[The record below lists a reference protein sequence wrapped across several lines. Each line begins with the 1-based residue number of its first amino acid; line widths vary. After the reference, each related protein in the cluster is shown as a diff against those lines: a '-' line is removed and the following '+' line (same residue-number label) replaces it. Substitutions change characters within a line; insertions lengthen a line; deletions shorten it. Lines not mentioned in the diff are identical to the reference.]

1 MFQYD
6 AKDCGTN
13 MKICL
18 HSFLLPQDVERKTQ
32 HHNLHDILLHPQDEF
47 GSDSLPSKRP
57 TGASKPLHQCATPA
71 QLREYYDSQ
80 LSHSG
85 YRSLLDTNLTVF
97 GTIDDH
103 DMGCDNADGEFV
115 YAKESGRAFVEFT
128 GEDERSPIYRRADL
142 GLGVYGVKLFDF
154 DRPEGQQLLSD
165 IDAAIDPDIIR
176 GPVEPVPTYSNKS
189 VAVFVLDCRTNKT
202 PWKHGADKYHYDFD
216 GDFLGETQWSKL
228 PA

>member
-1 MFQYD
+1 
-6 AKDCGTN
+6 
-13 MKICL
+13 
-18 HSFLLPQDVERKTQ
+18 
-32 HHNLHDILLHPQDEF
+32 
-47 GSDSLPSKRP
+47 
-57 TGASKPLHQCATPA
+57 
-71 QLREYYDSQ
+71 
-80 LSHSG
+80 
-85 YRSLLDTNLTVF
+85 
-97 GTIDDH
+97 
-103 DMGCDNADGEFV
+103 MGCDNADGEFV

-154 DRPEGQQLLSD
+154 DRPEGNQLLSD

-202 PWKHGADKYHYDFD
+202 PWKHGADKYQYDFD

-228 PA
+228 PCLMLSLLSFEMYENICKNALTPHRKTYYFCINRMVRGSPKSIKSINQHCCQRPASSPRSSPRRKSSRGLGSVSQSTKSFIRCSVTA